1 VRNSLKKIIDEDAI
15 VALNIDPTLR
25 AEALSLDDFAR
36 LSNLLEEYPEACD
49 KLSRD
54 NSPHSIV

>member
-1 VRNSLKKIIDEDAI
+1 MKKIIDEDAI